1 MWNTPSPRP
10 LPQGEGEDFLQTAQ
24 TQRGV
29 NVRLRPPYQSD
40 RSVPEIREESPLA
53 GGKVRRH
60 NETMS
65 KDSMH
70 HLSADPTFAALIA
83 RVGPPRLGVE
93 RQRGPYEA
101 LVRAIAHQQ
110 LHGKAAQTILGR
122 FEALFPPGAFPEPQA
137 VLATSDEAMRGC
149 GFSGSKVAAIRD
161 ICAKTIDGTVP
172 TRRGA
177 ARLSDDALIERL
189 VTIRGVGRWTVEMLL
204 IFTLGRPDVLPVD
217 DFGVREGYRVLYG
230 LDEQPKPRALAEL
243 GLPWAPYRSFATWYL
258 YRAIEEARRQA
269 PVSRA

>member
-1 MWNTPSPRP
+1 
-10 LPQGEGEDFLQTAQ
+10 
-24 TQRGV
+24 
-29 NVRLRPPYQSD
+29 
-40 RSVPEIREESPLA
+40 
-53 GGKVRRH
+53 
-60 NETMS
+60 MS
-65 KDSMH
+65 KDSMR

-122 FEALFPPGAFPEPQA
+122 FEALFAPGAFPEPEA

-230 LDEQPKPRALAEL
+230 LDEQPKPRALAEI
-243 GLPWAPYRSFATWYL
+243 GRPWAPYRSFATWYL
-258 YRAIEEARRQA
+258 YRAVEEARRQT